1 MAAGLHRACGEGV
14 FALKA
19 LLFSVSFLAAVPLAA
34 DEPAAFVW
42 RQVENKAFG
51 VGESLSYVIKY
62 GFVGAGRAS
71 MSVVSTE
78 TVNGRVAYRIE
89 SAARTS
95 KTMDVVYKVRDNNV
109 SWMDVES
116 LCALRFDQ
124 ALREGGYRKETRT
137 IYDHVRGK
145 FTFWKKRKGKET
157 TQEGDMAPFV
167 QDVLSGLYYIRTRD
181 LEVGKEYKVEANT
194 GGKNWPLVVFVR
206 ERETVKVGAGK
217 FDCFHL
223 EPVLAGE
230 GIFKQEGK
238 LEVWMTADERKMPV
252 LLRSR
257 VMVGAFDAELESY
270 STQPVPLTDTA
281 EEP

>member
-1 MAAGLHRACGEGV
+1 M
-14 FALKA
+14 KA